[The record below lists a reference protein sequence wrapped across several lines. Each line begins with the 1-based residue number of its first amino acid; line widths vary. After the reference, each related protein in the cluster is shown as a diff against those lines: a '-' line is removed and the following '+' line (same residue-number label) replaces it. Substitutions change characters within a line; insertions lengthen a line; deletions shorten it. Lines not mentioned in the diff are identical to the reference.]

1 MRKILKFKTQLIAFV
16 YAMLVAV
23 FLIGCKE
30 RPKQYETKQTV
41 INAKAIVKVKGT
53 DKFILSF
60 SDGESEYCSFG
71 EYNKYKVG
79 DTLCWKREKGWLWYM
94 VDCH

>member
-1 MRKILKFKTQLIAFV
+1 MKQIFKFKTQTIAFV

-23 FLIGCKE
+23 FFIGCKKHK
-30 RPKQYETKQTV
+30 PVYETKKTIV
-41 INAKAIVKVKGT
+41 NAKAIVKVDGT

-79 DTLCWKREKGWLWYM
+79 DTLCWKREKGWFW
-94 VDCH
+94 VVEDCH

>member
-1 MRKILKFKTQLIAFV
+1 MFKLKTKSSHLLYTLLVVVFFV
-16 YAMLVAV
+16 
-23 FLIGCKE
+23 GCKE
-30 RPKQYETKQTV
+30 KPMEYETKQTIV
-41 INAKAIVKVKGT
+41 NAKAIVKVEGT

-71 EYNKYKVG
+71 EYNKYKIG
-79 DTLCWKREKGWLWYM
+79 DTLCWEREKGWLWYL